1 MNYYYSPPWFPF
13 NDSPHITP
21 AVVLPFNPVLCL
33 KNVMSRNASFSI
45 TKPRECPV
53 RIDGN
58 TLYDYSKIA
67 VDGAFEL
74 VMAPFLY
81 AIYLL
86 RREIILVTVI

>member
-1 MNYYYSPPWFPF
+1 ME
-13 NDSPHITP
+13 
-21 AVVLPFNPVLCL
+21 
-33 KNVMSRNASFSI
+33 
-45 TKPRECPV
+45 PRECPV

-58 TLYDYSKIA
+58 TLYDYSNIA
-67 VDGAFEL
+67 GDVAFEL